1 MIGLRDL
8 RLLPG
13 ATWDTSRSF
22 VVPPVEEYSIA
33 ADCLCGRRDQA
44 AILEAQGHD
53 LRTTTYDELDDL
65 SSRFASFLRANGVIP
80 GDRVGIKLSQS
91 TDMAVTVLGA
101 LRAGAVVVPLANVL
115 GEAALRHRLE
125 DSAPRIVVAGGSDLD
140 VSLLSEAA
148 VTLVATQRNGHAL
161 VLDDVLRSASPAP
174 DVHLAASD
182 PGLLLYTSGTTGP
195 SKGVLQAQR
204 FVLGHHAIDL
214 AFDRVRDDDVA
225 YTPVDW
231 SWAGGL
237 MLGLLVP
244 LALGITVVAHREPR
258 FDPTQALDLIRRSG
272 ASIGL
277 MPPTVLRMLRAAGLL
292 TPESVA
298 GTRLRCFITGAEAV
312 EAELIAWGDELGIT
326 INNAYGQ
333 TEANAIVGHSAA
345 LGLLDPASM
354 GRPYPGHRVAVLDEH
369 LQPLGPGETGQLA
382 VDADDLV
389 CMLAYW
395 NNADATAKKMCDG
408 WLLTGDTVQWND
420 DGTLRFRGRSDDII
434 KSGAYRLGPAEI
446 EGAILRLN
454 AVAECAAVGLPDP
467 IRGQIVA
474 AVVTLQEGTTA
485 DDALLDSI
493 RDAVRSSVG
502 SHAYPRR
509 IEVLDRMPKTT
520 TNKIDRAALRASL
533 SEVAPA

>member
-8 RLLPG
+8 RVPPG
-13 ATWDTSRSF
+13 ATWATCGSV
-22 VVPPVEEYSIA
+22 VVPLVEEYSIA
-33 ADCLCGRRDQA
+33 ADCLRGRRDRA
-44 AILEAQGHD
+44 AIVEAQGGD

-65 SSRFASFLRANGVIP
+65 SSRFASFLRDSGVVP

-91 TDMAVTVLGA
+91 ADMAVTVLGA
-101 LRAGAVVVPLANVL
+101 LRAGAVVVPLSNVL

-125 DSAPRIVVAGGSDLD
+125 DSAPRIVVAAGSDAE
-140 VSLLSEAA
+140 VSLLSEASVA
-148 VTLVATQRNGHAL
+148 LVATQRGRHAP
-161 VLDDVLRSASPAP
+161 VLEDVLRSASPAA
-174 DVHLAASD
+174 DARLAPSD
-182 PGLLLYTSGTTGP
+182 PALLLYTSGTTGP

-204 FVLGHHAIDL
+204 FVLGHHAIDV
-214 AFDRVRDDDVA
+214 AFDRIRDDDVA

-231 SWAGGL
+231 TWAGGL

-244 LALGITVVAHREPR
+244 LAHGLTVVAHREPR
-258 FDPTQALDLIRRSG
+258 FDPAQALDLIRRSG

-277 MPPTVLRMLRAAGLL
+277 MPPTVLRMLRAAGVV
-292 TPESVA
+292 TRESVA
-298 GTRLRCFITGAEAV
+298 RTRLRCFITGAEAV
-312 EAELIAWGDELGIT
+312 EPELIAWGDEVGIT

-345 LGLLDPASM
+345 LGPLDPASM
-354 GRPYPGHRVAVLDEH
+354 GRPYPGHRVGVLDDH
-369 LQPLGPGETGQLA
+369 LQPLGPGEAGQLA
-382 VDADDLV
+382 VRADDPV
-389 CMLAYW
+389 CMLGYW
-395 NNADATAKKMCDG
+395 NNAEATAKKMRDG

-446 EGAILRLN
+446 EGAILRLD
-454 AVAECAAVGLPDP
+454 VVTECAAVGLPDP

-474 AVVTLQEGTTA
+474 AVVTLREGTTA
-485 DDALLDSI
+485 DPALFDSI
-493 RDAVRSSVG
+493 RDAVRTSVG

-509 IEVLDRMPKTT
+509 IEVVDRMPKTT

-533 SEVAPA
+533 SEGARA

>member
-8 RLLPG
+8 RLPLD
-13 ATWDTSRSF
+13 ATWDTSGSF
-22 VVPPVEEYSIA
+22 VVPLVEEYSIA
-33 ADCLCGRRDQA
+33 ADCLRGRRDRA
-44 AILEAQGHD
+44 AVVEAQGGD
-53 LRTTTYDELDDL
+53 LRTTTYGKLDDL
-65 SSRFASFLRANGVIP
+65 SSRFASFLRAYGTVP

-101 LRAGAVVVPLANVL
+101 LRAGAVVVPLSNVL

-125 DSAPRIVVAGGSDLD
+125 DSAPRIVVAAGSEMD

-148 VTLVATQRNGHAL
+148 ITLVATQRGGHAL
-161 VLDDVLRSASPAP
+161 VLEDVLRSASPAA

-182 PGLLLYTSGTTGP
+182 PALLLYTSGTTGP

-204 FVLGHHAIDL
+204 FVLGHHSIDL
-214 AFDRVRDDDVA
+214 AFDRVRGDDVA

-244 LALGITVVAHREPR
+244 LAYGLTVVAHREPR
-258 FDPTQALDLIRRSG
+258 FDPAQSLDLIRRSG

-277 MPPTVLRMLRAAGLL
+277 MPPTVLRMLRAAGVV
-292 TPESVA
+292 TAESVA

-312 EAELIAWGDELGIT
+312 EPELIAWGDELGIT

-345 LGLLDPASM
+345 LGLRDPASM
-354 GRPYPGHRVAVLDEH
+354 GRPYPGHRIAVLDEH
-369 LQPLGPGETGQLA
+369 LQPRGPGETGQLA
-382 VDADDLV
+382 VDAADLV

-395 NNADATAKKMCDG
+395 NNASATAKKMREG
-408 WLLTGDTVQWND
+408 WLLTGDSVEWND
-420 DGTLRFRGRSDDII
+420 DGSLRFRGRSDDII

-446 EGAILRLN
+446 ESAILRLN
-454 AVAECAAVGLPDP
+454 AISECAAVGLPDP

-474 AVVTLQEGTTA
+474 VAVTLRDGATA
-485 DDALLDSI
+485 DDPLFDSI
-493 RDAVRSSVG
+493 RDAVRMSVG
-502 SHAYPRR
+502 AHAYPRR
-509 IEVLDRMPKTT
+509 IDVVDRIPKTT
-520 TNKIDRAALRASL
+520 TNKIDRVAIRTLL
-533 SEVAPA
+533 SEVTPA